1 MTRVSIGTFLLL
13 LASGCQDWPDPEIRA
28 VSPPQMP
35 ASEYT
40 PIEISAD
47 LPLPA
52 TVDYE
57 KGTVD
62 VSTAVK
68 AEIGSLELA
77 APTFIRKGVLATQV
91 PTLLAPG
98 SYDVR
103 LTLSD
108 GRVATAPSAFTVLE
122 GQWPDTY
129 SIDPID
135 TQAPFVPFTIT
146 VRAQGA
152 NAASFHGNVR
162 FESGPG
168 VNFGPKVSDP
178 FVDGVLTQQVVF
190 GAASSSAVLVVTD
203 LAGHRV
209 SSNTFQLR

>member
-1 MTRVSIGTFLLL
+1 MTRVCIGTFLLL
-13 LASGCQDWPDPEIRA
+13 LASGCEDWPDPEIRA
-28 VSPPQMP
+28 VSPSQML

-57 KGTVD
+57 QGTVD

-68 AEIGSLELA
+68 VELGSLELA
-77 APTFIRKGVLATQV
+77 TPTFTRKGVLATQV
-91 PTLLAPG
+91 PTLLVPG
-98 SYDVR
+98 AYDVR
-103 LTLSD
+103 VTLSD
-108 GRVATAPSAFTVLE
+108 GRVATAPSAFTVVD

-146 VRAQGA
+146 VRAQGP
-152 NAASFHGNVR
+152 NAESFHGNVR

-178 FVDGVLTQQVVF
+178 FVNGVLTQQVVF
-190 GAASSSAVLVVTD
+190 ATPASSAVIVVTD

-209 SSNTFQLR
+209 ASNVFQLR

>member
-1 MTRVSIGTFLLL
+1 MTRVCIGTFLL

-28 VSPPQMP
+28 VSPSRML

-40 PIEISAD
+40 PIELSAD

-57 KGTVD
+57 QGTID

-68 AEIGSLELA
+68 VEIGSLELA
-77 APTFIRKGVLATQV
+77 TPTFTRKGVLATQV
-91 PTLLAPG
+91 PTLFVPG

-103 LTLSD
+103 ITLSD
-108 GRVATAPSAFTVLE
+108 GRVATAPSAFTVTD

-129 SIDPID
+129 AIDPIGA
-135 TQAPFVPFTIT
+135 QAPFVPFTIT
-146 VRAQGA
+146 VRAQGP

-168 VNFGPKVSDP
+168 VNFGPKVSEP
-178 FVDGVLTQQVVF
+178 FVNGVLTQRVVF
-190 GAASSSAVLVVTD
+190 ATSASSAVIVVTD
-203 LAGHRV
+203 VAGHRV
-209 SSNTFQLR
+209 SSNVFQLR